1 VEPEII
7 KKTNPFANIKG
18 KQMVDEDSLL
28 QNDKVK
34 VKATESNCATKTTAC
49 KNCSCGRKE

>member
-34 VKATESNCATKTTAC
+34 VKATESSCATKTTAC